1 MGLGDPVVRDRDG
14 RGREGV
20 SWKRKSSS
28 QFSVG
33 VAVETE
39 WVRAWAV
46 SDHIRNQHDQ
56 WASDE
61 GCDG

>member
-1 MGLGDPVVRDRDG
+1 MGPGDPVVRDRDG

-33 VAVETE
+33 VAVESEWAKGRTVGQRSHTE
-39 WVRAWAV
+39 TT
-46 SDHIRNQHDQ
+46 
-56 WASDE
+56 
-61 GCDG
+61 

>member
-1 MGLGDPVVRDRDG
+1 VGPGDPVVRDRDG

-33 VAVETE
+33 VAVKVQWVEERMVGQRSHTETT
-39 WVRAWAV
+39 
-46 SDHIRNQHDQ
+46 
-56 WASDE
+56 
-61 GCDG
+61 